1 MNELNDKATNICQ
14 AIIGFK
20 LGVSDDE
27 INQAISDVTSIP
39 MYAGLDKTELKK
51 SLLAIYNVKV
61 DENIAS
67 SGAAENGNVTDWVWY
82 INGSS
87 QPHKGGQYTWDQNG
101 YIQNTEIMVS
111 QNAYGYALEQKYVN
125 RVRGCKA

>member
-1 MNELNDKATNICQ
+1 MNELNDKAINICQ

-61 DENIAS
+61 DTYQILEGRDARIPWLKEFKAERQSEWLFGPGIKGTWPNKNILRRRLFH
-67 SGAAENGNVTDWVWY
+67 NWT
-82 INGSS
+82 I
-87 QPHKGGQYTWDQNG
+87 
-101 YIQNTEIMVS
+101 
-111 QNAYGYALEQKYVN
+111 
-125 RVRGCKA
+125 